1 MRIARFAA
9 AILLAGAG
17 NAFAAADCHVGVI
30 GALGL
35 GSSKHIDAHNGGD
48 FTPGS
53 FSVDGGL
60 GGGTAG
66 CRWPLAGGWMGF
78 EGDYLASSVE
88 GKTADVAP
96 NLGFTSETRV
106 ERIGTLRV
114 VAGGNVSQ
122 SWAFFGS
129 FGLAAAPTKA
139 TVCNPFGTCA
149 SGTQTMIGLAG
160 GFSAEYAFTR
170 ALRLRLEYLYAG
182 FESKEFLLGFPALP
196 TNVDLSLSQLR
207 LGLDLHF

>member
-1 MRIARFAA
+1 MKIVRFAA

-17 NAFAAADCHVGVI
+17 NAFAAADCYVGVI

-53 FSVDGGL
+53 FSVNGSS

-66 CRWPLAGGWMGF
+66 CRWPLANGRMGV
-78 EGDYLASSVE
+78 EADYLVSNVQ
-88 GKTADVAP
+88 GKTGDVEP
-96 NLGFTSETRV
+96 NVGFTSETRM

-122 SWAFFGS
+122 DWAIYGS
-129 FGLAAAPTKA
+129 LGLAAAPTKA
-139 TVCNPFGTCA
+139 TVCNPFGTCV
-149 SGTQTMIGLAG
+149 SGTQTMVGLAG
-160 GFSAEYAFTR
+160 GLSAEYAFSR
-170 ALRLRLEYLYAG
+170 PLRLRLEYLYAT

-196 TNVDLSLSQLR
+196 TSVDLSLSQLR
-207 LGLDLHF
+207 VGLELHF